1 MTNGTVAVM
10 AWGNELPLF
19 QEAAAELGLELRGW
33 AVHDLKGDASLRE
46 ECRGALGR
54 ADLVLVHPSSEPWWD
69 EVMEGIA
76 AGTPVATFGYNDA
89 FWDAS
94 TAPLGVVATLNAYY
108 LFGGR
113 ENIRNMLAYAVHELL
128 GIDCPYCLPQ
138 LTLWEGI
145 YHPDAPAPFT
155 SAGEYRAW
163 RPRRHPRSV
172 GLLFS
177 RTAWLTGDMAVVDAL
192 IREFERDCDVIPVFC
207 FGTGDLETGALSS
220 AAVIDLYFGDGIDAL
235 VESRSFIHASDADAY
250 REQLSR
256 LDCPVVHPLVLYH
269 TTEEEWRSSREGMES
284 DEIGWCVALP
294 EFQGMIEM
302 LPVGVAVAGDTGV
315 HRSIPERVRR
325 VADRLRAW
333 MRLRN
338 TPASERKVAF
348 ILHNKPCASVEGGVG
363 AGAHLDTLES
373 VARLLRVMA
382 AAGYAVIPPADGDD
396 LIRTI
401 LDRKAIAEF
410 RWTAVGEIVEKGG
423 ALDLIEV
430 ERYMRWFSTLPD
442 DVRQAVNDAWG
453 EPPGGKEGVP
463 PAMVYEGRIVVT
475 GVRFG
480 NAVVCVQPK
489 RGCAGSRC
497 DGTVCRILHDPEIPP
512 THQYLATYR
521 WLEDEFGADAIVHVG
536 THGNLEFL
544 PGKSAAPSGS
554 CYPDIAIGRVPH
566 LYIYNADNP
575 PEGTAAKRR
584 ACATLVDHA
593 QAAMVESGLYG
604 PLKELEMQIADY
616 RRAEGSDGARA
627 HALTHT
633 IRDLIASSG
642 LAEEIGCSG
651 GEMGDRPFE
660 DVVAAAEDLLTV
672 TYETRIPDGMHIF
685 GEMPAGREKA
695 SYIAAIMRHSGDLVK
710 TLCRMAGVDPDTADA
725 ALRRE
730 MEASADAFV
739 NALLEG
745 CAPLEAAH
753 RALGERLNDSDIS
766 LDAVVETVC
775 DLSARIDASDE
786 IRSLLHGLDGGF
798 VSPGPSGLVT
808 RGKPEVLPT
817 GRNFYSLDPFRV
829 PTPAAWRVGS
839 RLADL
844 LLSRYLDEEGA
855 YPENVA
861 MYWMASDI
869 MWADGE
875 QCAQVLA
882 LIGCE
887 PVWLEGRV
895 RSFRIVPV
903 EDLGRPRID
912 VTIRTSGILRD
923 NFYSCIELIDDA
935 VRAVAALNEPEEVNY
950 VRKHT
955 RASGSTDRI
964 FGSRPGTYGNG
975 VSLAVYAS
983 AWKDEAEIADVFL
996 RWNGYAYGRGRYGA
1010 SSEDGLSSQLSS
1022 VAMTFNKT
1030 ATDEYDLLGCCCY
1043 FGTHGGLTAA
1053 ARAIG
1058 GRDVPAYYGDTRD
1071 ADRVAIRSLADEV
1084 RRVTRTKLLNP
1095 KWIEG
1100 MQRHGYKGAGDIAR
1114 RVGTVYGWEATTG
1127 EVDDRI
1133 FDEITRTFVLDP
1145 GMKQFFEEENPWAFE
1160 EIGRRLLEAYG
1171 RGLWKPDDDV
1181 IDGLKE
1187 AYLEAEGWMEDSM
1200 GSGGEVQGGA
1210 IPAMSLADIDEWR
1223 KNDRK

>member
-1 MTNGTVAVM
+1 MVNCTVAVL

-19 QEAAAELGLELRGW
+19 LEAAGELGLECDGW
-33 AVHDLKGDASLRE
+33 AVHDLKEHSSLRE
-46 ECRGALGR
+46 ECRSALCR

-69 EVMEGIA
+69 EVMDGIA
-76 AGTPVATFGYNDA
+76 AGTPVATVGYTDTY
-89 FWDAS
+89 WDTS
-94 TAPLGVVATLNAYY
+94 TVPLGVVATLNAYY

-113 ENIRNMLAYAVHELL
+113 ENIRHMLAYAVHELL
-128 GIDCPYCLPQ
+128 GIDCPHGPPQ
-138 LTLWEGI
+138 PTLWEGI
-145 YHPDAPAPFT
+145 YHPDAPAPFVST
-155 SAGEYRAW
+155 DDYFAW
-163 RPRRHPRSV
+163 RPRRHARSV

-177 RTAWLTGDMAVVDAL
+177 RTAWLTGDTAVVDAL
-192 IREFERDCDVIPVFC
+192 IREFEQDCDIIPVFC
-207 FGTGDLETGALSS
+207 FGSGDLETGSLSS
-220 AAVIDLYFGDGIDAL
+220 AAVIDAYFAGGIDAI
-235 VESRSFIHASDADAY
+235 VEARSFIHAADADAY
-250 REQLSR
+250 EERLSA
-256 LDCPVVHPLVLYH
+256 LDLPVVHPLILYH
-269 TTEEEWRSSREGMES
+269 TTEEEWFSSRDGMGS
-284 DEIGWCVALP
+284 DEVGWCIALP

-302 LPVGVAVAGDTGV
+302 LPVGVAVAGEIGV
-315 HRSIPERVRR
+315 HRPLPERITR

-333 MRLRN
+333 IGLRN
-338 TPASERKVAF
+338 TPASERRVAF
-348 ILHNKPCASVEGGVG
+348 ILHNKPCGSVEGGVG

-373 VARLLRVMA
+373 VVRVLGAMA
-382 AAGYAVIPPADGDD
+382 NAGYAVVPPADGED

-423 ALDLIEV
+423 ALDLIETD
-430 ERYMRWFSTLPD
+430 RYMRWFSALPE
-442 DVRQAVNDAWG
+442 DVRQAVNGAWG

-463 PAMVYEGRIVVT
+463 PAMVHEGRIVVT

-497 DGTVCRILHDPEIPP
+497 DGTVCRILHDPEVPP

-521 WLEDEFGADAIVHVG
+521 WLEEEFGADAIVHVG

-544 PGKSAAPSGS
+544 PGKSVAPSGS

-604 PLKELEMQIADY
+604 PLKELETQIADY
-616 RRAEGSDGARA
+616 RRAEGTDGARA

-633 IRDLIASSG
+633 IPELIAASG
-642 LAEEIGCSG
+642 LTEELGLSG
-651 GEMGDRPFE
+651 EEMADRPFAE
-660 DVVAAAEDLLTV
+660 IVAAAEDLLTA
-672 TYETRIPDGMHIF
+672 TYDTRIPDGMHIF
-685 GEMPAGREKA
+685 GEMPKGREKA
-695 SYIAAIMRHSGDLVK
+695 SYIAAIMRHGGDLRAAVC
-710 TLCRMAGVDPDTADA
+710 LMAGVGPDTADTVLLRDLDTAGETFAA
-725 ALRRE
+725 ALL
-730 MEASADAFV
+730 DGDGPV
-739 NALLEG
+739 
-745 CAPLEAAH
+745 EAAQI
-753 RALGERLNDSDIS
+753 ALGDRLQTPDVP
-766 LDAVVETVC
+766 LDAVTETVR
-775 DLSARIDASDE
+775 DLSDRIDASDE
-786 IRSLLHGLDGGF
+786 IGSLLHGLDGGF
-798 VSPGPSGLVT
+798 VRPGPSGLVT

-844 LLSRYLDEEGA
+844 LLSRYLDEEGE

-887 PVWLEGRV
+887 PVWHDGRV
-895 RSFRIVPV
+895 RSFTIVPAG
-903 EDLGRPRID
+903 DLGRPRID
-912 VTIRTSGILRD
+912 VTIRVSGILRD

-935 VRAVAALNEPEEVNY
+935 IRAVADLDEPPEVNF
-950 VRKHT
+950 VRKHSL
-955 RASGSTDRI
+955 ASGSTDRV

-1010 SSEDGLSSQLSS
+1010 PSEEGLSGQLSS

-1053 ARAIG
+1053 ARTLG
-1058 GRDVPAYYGDTRD
+1058 GKDVPAYYGDTRD
-1071 ADRVAIRSLADEV
+1071 ADRVTIRSLADEV
-1084 RRVTRTKLLNP
+1084 RRVARTKLLNP

-1100 MQRHGYKGAGDIAR
+1100 MRRHGYKGAGDIAR

-1145 GMKQFFEEENPWAFE
+1145 GMKRFFEEENPWAFE

-1171 RGLWKPDDDV
+1171 RGLWVPDDDV
-1181 IDGLKE
+1181 IEGLKE

-1210 IPAMSLADIDEWR
+1210 IHAMSLADLGEWR
-1223 KNDRK
+1223 KK